1 MVSPL
6 TATEYEIPE
15 RSGQT
20 LCVPPATEFLSV
32 AEANATLFRGA
43 DVAIAGVPLADL
55 RRRTRGRALALAASY
70 GRELGIPSA
79 PADERALLIGTGHQP
94 FLFHPGIWT
103 KHLLADRFTSRAAAV
118 NMPVDCDT
126 AEDIGADAP
135 HLDGGLSIVHETL
148 MRVEP
153 DVPYEALEPPS
164 PHVWRAFLE
173 RLDAHLR
180 TLPRRSV
187 HDVFAG
193 FMAKTGDLSAPDVG
207 SFLTLARRRHEGGSR
222 YGELPISRLAATPEF
237 RLFFL
242 HILRQAER
250 FAAGYNA
257 HLDAYRER
265 FNVRTAAQP
274 FPNLN
279 RDGPRVELP
288 FWVIQDGRRRP
299 LYVEPTRGRFRLWA
313 GGEGAGEVGGADP
326 EETAGLAL
334 RPKALTLT
342 AFSRLCV
349 VDLFVHGVG
358 GGRYDRVTDAVI
370 ADFFGMTPPRYA
382 VLTATLHLP
391 LSEFDP
397 AEERAALQGRL
408 LELRHNPER
417 LLTEPS
423 QEHRQW
429 IEEKWQLI
437 DRLERGSL
445 TRRERREITQRI
457 RQLNEQLSHALE
469 DERRALERRL
479 AAFDEISH
487 ASAAATH
494 RGYPF
499 CFFPRRAVDD
509 LVGAMLGGREVG

>member
-1 MVSPL
+1 VVFPL

-20 LCVPPATEFLSV
+20 LCVPPAAEFLSV
-32 AEANATLFRGA
+32 AAANAALFQGA

-55 RRRTRGRALALAASY
+55 RLRTRRTALALAASY
-70 GRELGIPSA
+70 GRDLGIVSA
-79 PADERALLIGTGHQP
+79 PADERALLIGAGHQP

-103 KHLLADRFTSRAAAV
+103 KHLLVDRFVSRAAV
-118 NMPVDCDT
+118 INMPVDCDT

-135 HLDGGLSIVHETL
+135 HLDGGLSIVRETL

-153 DVPYEALEPPS
+153 DVPYEAVEPPS
-164 PHVWRAFLE
+164 PPVWRTFLE
-173 RLDAHLR
+173 RLDVHLR

-187 HDVFAG
+187 RDVFAG

-222 YGELPISRLAATPEF
+222 YAELPVSRLAATPEF

-242 HILRQAER
+242 HILGQAER
-250 FAAGYNA
+250 FAGVYNS
-257 HLDAYRER
+257 HLDAYRQR

-274 FPNLN
+274 FPNLS

-288 FWVIQDGRRRP
+288 FWVIQGGRRRP
-299 LYVEPTRGRFRLWA
+299 LYVEGTRGRFRLWA
-313 GGEGAGEVGGADP
+313 GGEGAGEVGGTDP
-326 EETAGLAL
+326 GEIAGLAL
-334 RPKALTLT
+334 RPKALALT

-349 VDLFVHGVG
+349 VDFFVHGVG

-370 ADFFGMTPPRYA
+370 AGFFGLTPPRYA
-382 VLTATLHLP
+382 VVTATLHLP

-397 AEERAALQGRL
+397 TEERAALQRRI
-408 LELRHNPER
+408 LELQHNPER
-417 LLTEPS
+417 ILTEPS

-429 IEEKWQLI
+429 IDEKWQLI
-437 DRLERGSL
+437 GRLERKSL

-479 AAFDEISH
+479 AALDEISQ
-487 ASAAATH
+487 ASAAATY

-499 CFFPRRAVDD
+499 CFFPRRVVDE
-509 LVGAMLGGREVG
+509 LVDGMVSESKHG

>member
-20 LCVPPATEFLSV
+20 LCVPPAAEFLSI
-32 AEANATLFRGA
+32 AAANAALLRAA
-43 DVAIAGVPLADL
+43 DVAIAGIPLAEL
-55 RRRTRGRALALAASY
+55 RSRTRRAAFALAASY
-70 GRELGIPSA
+70 SRELGIASA

-103 KHLLADRFTSRAAAV
+103 KHLLVDRFASRAAVV
-118 NMPVDCDT
+118 NMPVDCDA

-153 DVPYEALEPPS
+153 DVPYEAVEPPS
-164 PHVWRAFLE
+164 PQTWRAFLD

-180 TLPRRSV
+180 TLPRRGV

-193 FMAKTGDLSAPDVG
+193 FMAKTDGMSAPDVG
-207 SFLTLARRRHEGGSR
+207 SFLTLARRRHEGETR
-222 YGELPISRLAATPEF
+222 YGELPVSRLAATPEF
-237 RLFFL
+237 RLFIL

-250 FAAGYNA
+250 FAAGYNK

-265 FNVRTAAQP
+265 FNVRTTAQP

-288 FWVIQDGRRRP
+288 FWMIQDGRRRP

-313 GGEGAGEVGGADP
+313 GGEAVGEIGGSDP
-326 EETAGLAL
+326 EEITGLAL
-334 RPKALTLT
+334 RPKAMALT

-349 VDLFVHGVG
+349 VDFFVHGVG

-370 ADFFGMTPPRYA
+370 ADFFGLTPPRYA
-382 VLTATLHLP
+382 VVTATLHLP

-397 AEERAALQGRL
+397 AEERAALQRRL
-408 LELRHNPER
+408 LELQHNPER

-429 IEEKWQLI
+429 IDEKWHLI
-437 DRLERGSL
+437 GRLERESL

-457 RQLNEQLSHALE
+457 RQLNEHLAHVLE
-469 DERRALERRL
+469 GERRALEHRL
-479 AAFDEISH
+479 AALNDIGH

-499 CFFPRRAVDD
+499 CFFPRRAVDE
-509 LVGAMLGGREVG
+509 LVDAMVDAQRDA

>member
-1 MVSPL
+1 
-6 TATEYEIPE
+6 
-15 RSGQT
+15 
-20 LCVPPATEFLSV
+20 
-32 AEANATLFRGA
+32 
-43 DVAIAGVPLADL
+43 
-55 RRRTRGRALALAASY
+55 
-70 GRELGIPSA
+70 
-79 PADERALLIGTGHQP
+79 
-94 FLFHPGIWT
+94 
-103 KHLLADRFTSRAAAV
+103 
-118 NMPVDCDT
+118 
-126 AEDIGADAP
+126 
-135 HLDGGLSIVHETL
+135 
-148 MRVEP
+148 
-153 DVPYEALEPPS
+153 
-164 PHVWRAFLE
+164 RAFLE

-187 HDVFAG
+187 HDFFAG
-193 FMAKTGDLSAPDVG
+193 FMAKTDGLSAPDVG
-207 SFLTLARRRHEGGSR
+207 SFLTLARRRHEGESR

-250 FAAGYNA
+250 FADGYNI

-265 FNVRTAAQP
+265 FNVRTTAQP

-288 FWVIQDGRRRP
+288 FWVIQGGRRRP
-299 LYVEPTRGRFRLWA
+299 LYAEPTRGRFRLWA
-313 GGEGAGEVGGADP
+313 GGEGAGEVGGTDP
-326 EETAGLAL
+326 EEIAGLAL
-334 RPKALTLT
+334 RPKALALT

-349 VDLFVHGVG
+349 VDFFVHGVG

-370 ADFFGMTPPRYA
+370 ADFFGLTPPRYA
-382 VLTATLHLP
+382 VVTATLHLP

-397 AEERAALQGRL
+397 AEERAALQRRL
-408 LELRHNPER
+408 LELQHNPER

-429 IEEKWQLI
+429 IDEKWHLI
-437 DRLERGSL
+437 GRLERKSL